1 LTMQTTT
8 IGVTIERPADQ
19 VYEFVR
25 DATTLPRY
33 TTLFRAV
40 RPAGP
45 DKWIADTDQGEMALR
60 FVPQNSF
67 RVLDHHVRLRPD
79 LEVLNHMRV
88 LPNGHGAEVIF
99 TLFHRPEMSDTEFEE
114 DRKSVET
121 DLHKLKSVL
130 EKG

>member
-1 LTMQTTT
+1 MQTTT
-8 IGVTIERPADQ
+8 INVTIERPADD

-25 DATTLPRY
+25 DATTFPRY
-33 TTLFRAV
+33 TTLFKAV

-45 DKWIADTDQGEMALR
+45 DHWIADTDQGEMALR
-60 FVPQNSF
+60 FVPPNSF

-88 LPNGHGAEVIF
+88 LPNADGAEVLF
-99 TLFHRPEMSDTEFEE
+99 TVFQRPGMSDAEFAE
-114 DRKSVET
+114 DRQAVET

-130 EKG
+130 ENA